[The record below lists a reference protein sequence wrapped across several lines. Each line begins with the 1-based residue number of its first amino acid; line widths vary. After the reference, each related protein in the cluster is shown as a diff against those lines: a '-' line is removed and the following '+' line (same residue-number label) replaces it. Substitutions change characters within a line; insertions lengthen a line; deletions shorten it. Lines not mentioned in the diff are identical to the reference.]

1 MNATDTY
8 KAALAASDAA
18 FNAYNPIRLAYH
30 AGTIGDAQFLAARAI
45 YQASLATF
53 DDAWREAAK
62 ANVNLDREATQ

>member
-8 KAALAASDAA
+8 RAALAASDAA
-18 FNAYNPIRLAYH
+18 FHAYNPVRLAYH

-62 ANVNLDREATQ
+62 AKVNLDREPA